1 MEKNKI
7 AVLGLGYVGLPLA
20 VEFSKHFETVGF
32 DINLEKVG
40 VIQSGNDPTKEI
52 GDDAL
57 SQALKYGFFASS
69 NAEKIKDC
77 NIYIVTV
84 PTDIYPDKTPNLE
97 PLQSASETIGSMLKQ
112 GDLVIYES
120 TTYPG
125 CTEEF
130 CIPILEKASGL
141 NLNTDFGVGYSPERI
156 NPGDKQRNVTNIIKV
171 TSGSCK
177 EVEKKVVSLYQTIVK
192 AGTHLAPSIKVAE
205 ASKAIENAQR
215 DINISFMNELA
226 MIFDKMEINTT
237 DVLAAASTKWNFLP
251 FRPGLVGGHCIGVDP
266 YYLAWKAKQLGHDPQ
281 VILSGRKINDSMGLH
296 VASSVVKQM
305 QQKGIPIKGSRVLI
319 LGFAFK
325 ENSSDTRNTRVID
338 VYRELKEFGLTVDI
352 YDPLVDKVA
361 VKKEFGVIVLES
373 IQLDDYCAIVEAV
386 RHDCFA
392 DLKSHA
398 QFSFRL

>member
-57 SQALKYGFFASS
+57 KQALKRGFVASS
-69 NAEKIKDC
+69 ATEEIKNC

-97 PLQSASETIGSMLKQ
+97 PLQSASGTIGSMLKL

-130 CIPILEKASGL
+130 CIPILEKTSGL
-141 NLNTDFGVGYSPERI
+141 KINTDFGVGYSPERI

-171 TSGSCK
+171 TSGSS
-177 EVEKKVVSLYQTIVK
+177 EKVAHKVDALYKTIVK
-192 AGTHLAPSIKVAE
+192 AGTHLTPNIKVAE
-205 ASKAIENAQR
+205 ASKAVENAQR

-226 MIFDKMEINTT
+226 MIFDKMEINTK
-237 DVLAAASTKWNFLP
+237 DVLAAAGTKWNFLP